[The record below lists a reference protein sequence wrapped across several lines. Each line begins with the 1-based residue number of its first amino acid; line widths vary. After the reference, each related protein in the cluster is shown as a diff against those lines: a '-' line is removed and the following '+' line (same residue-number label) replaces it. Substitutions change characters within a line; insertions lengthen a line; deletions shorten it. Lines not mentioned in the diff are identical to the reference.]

1 MVLLMARKNTKPR
14 KKTNRIANAQRDA
27 VEARL
32 ERDTLRRQA
41 SAENARLQ
49 QEAKDKANQEKLAE
63 AKRYVDPHTP
73 KPPVLFQY
81 DKAHPEQNNRATS
94 IPGLELGVGY
104 RAPKPSDKKPLADPS
119 LYGKTQAARA
129 ATIARQKEAL
139 DAQKFQQLAEKDQAV
154 YMGPGTAVMR
164 RSGPQRMDEFG
175 SDKETV
181 AAGDNIQ
188 RLDDL
193 MGWLADPQ
201 KVAQIKQMANQAG
214 LNVQTF
220 DDIQKL
226 WTSVVTQ
233 AAQTYSRTKQKVTPM
248 ALIALRGKY
257 VGPDGNMQNKV
268 TTSTQIDEM
277 DPATARSTFEQAA
290 ASLLGRAPTEH
301 ELQDFIA
308 KAQQIAKENPSIAT
322 TTSKVG
328 FDGQV
333 EEGTSQTVTR
343 GGADVVKAKAEQA
356 ALDQAKQ
363 SEDYGAYQAAGTYFP
378 LLFDALS
385 SPV

>member
-1 MVLLMARKNTKPR
+1 MGLLMARKNTKPR
-14 KKTNRIANAQRDA
+14 KKPKPNLIESAQRDA
-27 VEARL
+27 VQARL
-32 ERDTLRRQA
+32 DRDTLRQQS
-41 SAENARLQ
+41 SAERQKLMDDYKLQEAQKFIDPKRLLTKNTLQ
-49 QEAKDKANQEKLAE
+49 QVEKPS
-63 AKRYVDPHTP
+63 YQSSGNPPGFVDPNA
-73 KPPVLFQY
+73 Q
-81 DKAHPEQNNRATS
+81 
-94 IPGLELGVGY
+94 
-104 RAPKPSDKKPLADPS
+104 KPLADPS
-119 LYGKTQAARA
+119 LYGKQQAARA
-129 ATIARQKEAL
+129 STIARLKEAA

-154 YMGPGTAVMR
+154 YMGPGAAMMR
-164 RSGPQRMDEFG
+164 RSGPQRMDENG
-175 SDKETV
+175 SDIETV

-188 RLDDL
+188 KLDDL

-214 LNVQTF
+214 LNVQSF

-301 ELQDFIA
+301 ELQDFIS

-328 FDGQV
+328 FDGNV
-333 EEGTSQTVTR
+333 EEGTQQTVTR

-356 ALDQAKQ
+356 ATDQAKQ

-378 LLFDALS
+378 LLFDALR